1 MATVA
6 APPPRRRHWLLV
18 LSLLANL
25 VLLVLLVLALAA
37 PSSDSGTSDVIE
49 KHYSGERSAG
59 DKVAIVR
66 VAGVLMEGQTAFAL
80 HEIERAA
87 KDKHVKAVVVRID
100 SPGGTISASADLHR
114 ALVHLRDNT
123 HERFEG
129 TGKKPLVASMGSI
142 AASGGYYI
150 ATPAGKIVAEPTTIT
165 GAIGVF
171 AALPNVADLAHNH
184 GVKVEL
190 IKAGDIKAG
199 GSPWQALSPDERQP
213 WQDMVNHAY
222 DRFLTVVAEGRPGL
236 DKQKLVADKRQRQV
250 PKYDDKGNP
259 LTGPDGKPA
268 TVTVSRY
275 RADGG
280 TYTPPQ
286 AKELGLI
293 DDIADLPTAVRLAA
307 EAAGLTHYRAVSYTK
322 QKSLAEE
329 LLGVELRQ
337 PAAPLSAEALAA
349 AAAPRLWYLTPGYD
363 LTGALALP
371 PAR

>member
-6 APPPRRRHWLLV
+6 TPPPRRRHWLLV

-25 VLLVLLVLALAA
+25 VLLVLLVLVLVA
-37 PSSDSGTSDVIE
+37 PSSDSSTSDVIE
-49 KHYSGERSAG
+49 KHYSGERSA
-59 DKVAIVR
+59 DNKVAIIHVS
-66 VAGVLMEGQTAFAL
+66 GVLMEGRTAFPL
-80 HEIERAA
+80 HEIKRAA
-87 KDKHVKAVVVRID
+87 KDKNVKAVVVRID
-100 SPGGTISASADLHR
+100 SPGGTITASEDLHR

-123 HERFEG
+123 HTRFEG
-129 TGKKPLVASMGSI
+129 TGPKPLVASMGSI

-150 ATPAGKIVAEPTTIT
+150 ATPASKIVAERTTIT

-171 AALPNVADLAHNH
+171 AALPNVAELAHNH

-190 IKAGDIKAG
+190 IKAGDIKAS
-199 GSPWQALSPDERQP
+199 GSPWQTMTPDERQP

-222 DRFLTVVAEGRPGL
+222 DRFLDVVAEGRLGL
-236 DKQKLVADKRQRQV
+236 DKQKLVADKQQRQI

-259 LTGPDGKPA
+259 LKGPDGKPVM
-268 TVTVSRY
+268 VTVSRY

-322 QKSLAEE
+322 QKSLVEQV
-329 LLGVELRQ
+329 LGMELRQ

-349 AAAPRLWYLTPGYD
+349 AATPRLWYLAPGYD
-363 LTGALALP
+363 VTGALTSS
-371 PAR
+371 PAP